1 LRDFFVTL
9 MVIALVGGCTQ
20 QVHDRPTAA
29 VAATPSALLEQGA
42 SAYDKGQFESA
53 IATWERAIPLFVAAG
68 DKGGEADARTHLAAA
83 QMMIGRYD
91 LAAPS
96 LACAL
101 ARAEETGDVA
111 RKIRA
116 LNALGAAYTFSPR
129 AGEQPGSGGATTQPA
144 TGHEHHMAA
153 ATDHCTVPSH
163 DPEVLLDQAKTLAEE
178 SGDARQQAS
187 ILNNLGNF
195 YARSTDRTAEAK
207 DVYAKAAA
215 LAQPTDK
222 LLACK
227 AWVNAAVASLTL
239 LESEKDPQR
248 MADGRAATMELND
261 KGHRLAAQLPDSHE
275 KAFLLITVGQTAEQ
289 LAKLDP
295 KAAMAQR
302 ALAKTCYTE
311 ADTVADALGDQR
323 SRSYA
328 CGYLGGLYLE
338 DRELDRAEEL
348 TRRAILAAQQA
359 QLPDSLYRWE
369 WQNARLY
376 RARWQEGKDDRN
388 LDSSIRFYAAA
399 TQPVQFIRNDISL
412 GHGNGRKRVSFRES
426 IGSLYFEYADM
437 LLRRAQ
443 RTMDDSGKDD
453 QQKAQAVAALYVQAQ
468 STVEQLKAVELE
480 NYFQDECVHLLK
492 SKQKDVQDVDA
503 ATAVV
508 YMIPL
513 PDRTEILLS
522 FKDKQYFRATAEKMT
537 SARLKRLADRL
548 RSQISDVEQADEFEP
563 YQRTAQVLYKEL
575 IAPIRPELDRRHIT
589 TLVFVPDGALREI
602 PMAVLYDGERH
613 LIEDFAIAIT
623 PGLELLE
630 PRSIER
636 TNVQLLTSGLSE
648 GRPGFK
654 PLTYV
659 PTELHAIQSYYRNG
673 TSLQDKDFI
682 ETKLEKA
689 MAARPYSIVHVASHA
704 VFGDDASKSF
714 LLTYNGTLN
723 LNDIE
728 RLIRPYQLRDQ
739 PVELLTLSA
748 CQSAVGDGDQ
758 ERAALGIAGIAVKAG
773 ARSAVAA
780 LWSVDEQATLELMEH
795 FYAALSQQG
804 SGDLKGQVSK
814 AQAMRAAQIEMLR
827 GQQFNHPYHWAGF
840 LVIGN
845 WL

>member
-1 LRDFFVTL
+1 LRYFTFTL
-9 MVIALVGGCTQ
+9 IVIALLPGCAHTPT
-20 QVHDRPTAA
+20 RPTAA
-29 VAATPSALLEQGA
+29 SATPATLLDQGA
-42 SAYDKGQFESA
+42 AAYDKGQFETA
-53 IATWERAIPLFVAAG
+53 ITAWQKSLPIFIAAN
-68 DKGGEADARTHLAAA
+68 DKAGEADARTHLAAA
-83 QMMIGRYD
+83 QIMIGRYD
-91 LAAPS
+91 LAVPN
-96 LACAL
+96 LACAY
-101 ARAEETGDVA
+101 ARADEANDVP

-116 LNALGAAYTFSPR
+116 LNALGAAYTFSPH
-129 AGEQPGSGGATTQPA
+129 AGEKPAGGATTRPVA
-144 TGHEHHMAA
+144 TAATTGHEHHAPA
-153 ATDHCTVPSH
+153 GGTAHCTPPSH
-163 DPEVLLDQAKTLAEE
+163 DPEVLLNDALKLAGETA
-178 SGDARQQAS
+178 DARQQAS

-195 YARSTDRTAEAK
+195 YARSADRTAESK
-207 DVYAKAAA
+207 DAYAKAAA
-215 LAQPTDK
+215 LAEPTDK

-227 AWVNAAVASLTL
+227 AWANSALASLTL

-248 MADGRAATMELND
+248 MADGRTATMELND
-261 KGHRLAAQLPDSHE
+261 KGHRLAEQLPDSHE
-275 KAFLLITVGQTAEQ
+275 KSFLLITMGQTAEQ
-289 LAKLDP
+289 LARLDP
-295 KAAMAQR
+295 KSAPAQR
-302 ALAKTCYTE
+302 ALARSCYTQ
-311 ADTVADALGDQR
+311 ANTVADALDDQR
-323 SRSYA
+323 ARSYA

-338 DRELDRAEEL
+338 DRELDKAEAL

-376 RARWQEGKDDRN
+376 RARWQDGKDDAN

-437 LLRRAQ
+437 LLRRAE
-443 RTMDDSGKDD
+443 RTMDDNAKDD
-453 QQKAQAVAALYVQAQ
+453 QQKAEAIAALYVQAQ

-513 PDRTEILLS
+513 ADRTEILLS
-522 FKDKQYFRATAEKMT
+522 FKDKQYFRATSKITA
-537 SARLKRLADRL
+537 ARLKRLADLL

-563 YQRTAQVLYKEL
+563 YQRTAQALYKEL

-589 TLVFVPDGALREI
+589 TLVFVPDGALRTI
-602 PMAVLYDGERH
+602 PMAVLYDGDHH

-648 GRPGFK
+648 AREGFK

-659 PTELHAIQSYYRNG
+659 PTELRTIQQYYRNG
-673 TSLQDKDFI
+673 TSLQDQDFI
-682 ETKLEKA
+682 EPKLERA

-704 VFGDDASKSF
+704 VFGDDASQSF
-714 LLTYNGTLN
+714 LLTYDGKMKLD
-723 LNDIE
+723 DIE
-728 RLIRPYQLRDQ
+728 RLIRPYQLRDH

-748 CQSAVGDGDQ
+748 CQSAKGDGDQ

-780 LWSVDEQATLELMEH
+780 LWSVDEQATLELMSR
-795 FYAALSQQG
+795 FYATLSRQA
-804 SGDLKGQVSK
+804 SGGQVSK

>member
-1 LRDFFVTL
+1 LIRCVFALIVT
-9 MVIALVGGCTQ
+9 VALVSGCAQ
-20 QVHDRPTAA
+20 HVHDRPAA
-29 VAATPSALLEQGA
+29 AATSNAPLERGDA
-42 SAYDKGQFESA
+42 AYDKGQFESA
-53 IATWERAIPLFVAAG
+53 IAAWEQALPLFVATG
-68 DKGGEADARTHLAAA
+68 DKAGEADVRTHLAAA
-83 QMMIGRYD
+83 QTMIGRYD
-91 LAAPS
+91 LAVPS

-101 ARAEETGDVA
+101 ARAEESGDVP

-129 AGEQPGSGGATTQPA
+129 AGEKSAGAAGTATQPA
-144 TGHEHHMAA
+144 AAHEHHMSTAA
-153 ATDHCTVPSH
+153 ANQCTVPSH
-163 DPEVLLDQAKTLAEE
+163 DPEVLLDKAKTLAEE

-195 YARSTDRTAEAK
+195 YARSTDRTAEAR

-215 LAQPTDK
+215 LAESTDP

-239 LESEKDPQR
+239 VESEKDPQR

-261 KGHRLAAQLPDSHE
+261 KGHRLAARLPDSHE
-275 KAFLLITVGQTAEQ
+275 KAFLLITIGQTAEQ
-289 LAKLDP
+289 LARLDP
-295 KAAMAQR
+295 KSAMAQR
-302 ALAKTCYTE
+302 SFAKTCYIE
-311 ADTVADALGDQR
+311 ANAVADALGDQR

-376 RARWQEGKDDRN
+376 RARWQDGKDDRN
-388 LDSSIRFYAAA
+388 LESSIRFYAAA

-412 GHGNGRKRVSFRES
+412 GHGNQRKRVSFRDS

-443 RTMDDSGKDD
+443 RTMDDTAKDD
-453 QQKAQAVAALYVQAQ
+453 RQKAEAVAALYVQAQ

-513 PDRTEILLS
+513 ADRTEILLS
-522 FKDKQYFRATAEKMT
+522 FKDKQYFRATSKLT
-537 SARLKRLADRL
+537 GARLKRLADLL

-563 YQRTAQVLYKEL
+563 YQRTAQALYKEL

-636 TNVQLLTSGLSE
+636 SNVQLLTSGLSE
-648 GRPGFK
+648 GREGFK

-659 PTELHAIQSYYRNG
+659 PTELRTIQQYYQNG

-682 ETKLEKA
+682 EPKLERA

-714 LLTYNGTLN
+714 LLTYDGKMQLD
-723 LNDIE
+723 DIE

-748 CQSAVGDGDQ
+748 CQSAVGDSDQ

-780 LWSVDEQATLELMEH
+780 LWSVDEQATLELMSN
-795 FYAALSQQG
+795 FYAALSRPG